1 MRRLSAAALVFLAWT
16 LLIWGTR
23 IGNIWR
29 GDDGG
34 TGARLADT
42 ALAASFVVLVLAV
55 AVATVRAV
63 SPATVYRV
71 VVILAGWTAGVWMVR
86 SVDILADD
94 WSVGFKVVHTALA
107 VVSLALAALAV
118 RSLRSAGRSPG
129 PVGLEPSRR
138 DRPAIPVDPPTATGD
153 APMRSG

>member
-1 MRRLSAAALVFLAWT
+1 MRRLSPAALVFLAWT

-34 TGARLADT
+34 TGTRLADT

-55 AVATVRAV
+55 AVAAVRAV
-63 SPATVYRV
+63 SPTTVYRV

-118 RSLRSAGRSPG
+118 RSLRSPG
-129 PVGLEPSRR
+129 PVGLEPSKR

>member
-1 MRRLSAAALVFLAWT
+1 MRRLSPAALVFLAWT

-34 TGARLADT
+34 TGTRLADT

-55 AVATVRAV
+55 AVAAVRAV
-63 SPATVYRV
+63 SPTTVYRV
-71 VVILAGWTAGVWMVR
+71 VVILAGWTAGVWIVR
-86 SVDILADD
+86 TVDILADD

-107 VVSLALAALAV
+107 VVSLVLAALAV
-118 RSLRSAGRSPG
+118 RSPRALGRSTG
-129 PVGLEPSRR
+129 PAWLEPSQR